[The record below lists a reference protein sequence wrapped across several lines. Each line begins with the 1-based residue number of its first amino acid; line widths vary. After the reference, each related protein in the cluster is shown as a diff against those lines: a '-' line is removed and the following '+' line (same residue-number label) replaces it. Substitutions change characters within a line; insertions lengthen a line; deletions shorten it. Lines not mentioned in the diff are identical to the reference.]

1 MLPRARPIPSLLV
14 ALEAVPDHRRAA
26 GRRYCWSSVLA
37 CVCCGMLCGNRSLL
51 AIPEWGRAHEGWS
64 CVTFGFKRRTPCLNT
79 LHRVLKGVDVRV
91 FEAVLRAWMGQPLP
105 ASELLEPVA
114 SDGKAVRG
122 TKAEPHLPGAYLLSA
137 YARRRGAVL
146 AQVAIGS
153 RENELS
159 QAMPLLRQLDLAGV
173 VITGDALFAQ
183 RSLCAHIRA
192 RGGHYLFEVKDN
204 QAQLLAEVMRP
215 FRGSSTD
222 SLTSKPW
229 TTAMA
234 ARRSA
239 PCTPIWAWT
248 AGVRGLASGR
258 CAAW

>member
-1 MLPRARPIPSLLV
+1 
-14 ALEAVPDHRRAA
+14 
-26 GRRYCWSSVLA
+26 
-37 CVCCGMLCGNRSLL
+37 MLCGNRSLL
-51 AIPEWGRAHEGWS
+51 AITEWGRAHEGWS
-64 CVTFGFKRRTPCLNT
+64 CATFGFKRRTPCLNT
-79 LHRVLKGVDVRV
+79 LHRVLKGLDVRV
-91 FEAVLRAWMGQPLP
+91 FEAVLRAWIGQQLP

-114 SDGKAVRG
+114 IDGKAVRG
-122 TKAEPHLPGAYLLSA
+122 TKAEPHLPGSYLLSA

-239 PCTPIWAWT
+239 PCTPSWAWT